1 MRIAVI
7 GTGIAGMVAAHR
19 LSVDHDITVFEAGDY
34 IGGHTNTVD
43 VDTADGP
50 LSVDT
55 GFIVFNDRTYPNFVA
70 LMDELGVASQPSEM
84 SFSVSCQRTGVEY
97 NGHNLDTLFAQRRN
111 LLRPS
116 FHRMIADIL
125 KFNREGLAY
134 VEAEAKNTSWS
145 LGDFLYAGGYRQAFV
160 EQYLIPMG
168 AAIWSTDPV
177 RMFEF
182 PAEAFLRFFRN
193 HGLLSIKDRP
203 QWRTITGGSQRYVER
218 LTANWRDR
226 VRLSTPVEQVRRTGG
241 SVLVSTRAHG
251 TESFDHVFIACHSD
265 QALGLLADPSD
276 AEREILAAIPYQ
288 RNEAVLHTDTR
299 MLPRTRKAWAS
310 WNYRLTDDRYPRA
323 TLTYN
328 MNILQR
334 LSAQDTYCV
343 TLNDHENAIDESK
356 VIYRTEYDHP
366 LFLSEGLA
374 AQKRLGEINGQ
385 RGTWFCGA
393 YWGYGFHEDGV
404 KSGLTAV
411 DAFEAQADAELHLR
425 RAG

>member
-50 LSVDT
+50 MSVDT

-177 RMFEF
+177 RMLEF

-218 LTANWRDR
+218 LTAGWRDR
-226 VRLSTPVEQVRRTGG
+226 VRLSTPVEQIRRTGAT
-241 SVLVSTRAHG
+241 VLVSTQAHG
-251 TESFDHVFIACHSD
+251 TESFDHVFVACHSD
-265 QALGLLADPSD
+265 QARKLLADPSD
-276 AEREILAAIPYQ
+276 AEREVLEAIPYQ

-310 WNYRLTDDRYPRA
+310 WNYRLTADRYPRA

-334 LSAQDTYCV
+334 LSATDTYCV

-356 VIYRTEYDHP
+356 VLYRTEYDHP
-366 LFLSEGLA
+366 LFLAEGLA
-374 AQKRLGEINGQ
+374 AQKRLAEINGD
-385 RGTWFCGA
+385 RHTWYCGA

-404 KSGLTAV
+404 KSGLRAV
-411 DAFEAQADAELHLR
+411 EAFEARADAQLHLR